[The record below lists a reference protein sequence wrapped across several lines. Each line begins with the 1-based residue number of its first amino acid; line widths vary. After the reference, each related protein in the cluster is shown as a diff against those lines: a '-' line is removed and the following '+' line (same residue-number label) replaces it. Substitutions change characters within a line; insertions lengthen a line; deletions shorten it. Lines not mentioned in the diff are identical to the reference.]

1 MAAAAIQKLI
11 DRQYD
16 TLSPELQR
24 AARWVLRHEAA
35 LALHSMRSSARAAG
49 VSPATMTRLAQR
61 LGLEGFEALR
71 RPFQRQLA
79 GPAAAGYVERAR
91 AQQRAEAGPQDRL
104 AALNDLQ
111 QADVASVAGRND
123 AAAIDAAAD
132 ALLGARRVFF
142 LGLRICHGLAFSLS
156 YGYGLLRPNGTLM
169 NDLGGTLADQV
180 MQIEPGDV
188 LVAISQAPYTR
199 RTVETVALARRHG
212 AAVLALTDTE
222 LAPIARAAPHVLLF
236 DTASTSF
243 FRSLAG
249 AQALGE
255 ALLAA
260 VAARGGEPVLQRLR
274 GMQAHLRE
282 TRAYWARADREP
294 VPRRS
299 AEESP

>member
-35 LALHSMRSSARAAG
+35 MALHSMRSSARAAG

-91 AQQRAEAGPQDRL
+91 AQQRADTVPEDRL
-104 AALNDLQ
+104 AALNRLQ
-111 QADVASVAGRND
+111 QADVASVASRND

-132 ALLGARRVFF
+132 ALLAARRVFF

-180 MQIEPGDV
+180 MQIEPGDL

-212 AAVLALTDTE
+212 AAVLALTDTD
-222 LAPIARAAPHVLLF
+222 LAPIARGAQHVLRF

-243 FRSLAG
+243 FRSVAG
-249 AQALGE
+249 AQALSE
-255 ALLAA
+255 TLLAA
-260 VAARGGEPVLQRLR
+260 VATRGGEAVLQRLR
-274 GMQAHLRE
+274 RMQAHLRD
-282 TRAYWARADREP
+282 TRAYWERGQRGERD
-294 VPRRS
+294 S
-299 AEESP
+299 AEESL